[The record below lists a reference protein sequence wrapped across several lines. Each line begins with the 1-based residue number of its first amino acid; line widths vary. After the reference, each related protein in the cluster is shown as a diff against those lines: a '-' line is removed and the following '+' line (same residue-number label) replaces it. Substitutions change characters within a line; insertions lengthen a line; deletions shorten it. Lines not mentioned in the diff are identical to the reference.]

1 MMKLATYLKKENI
14 YICETSK
21 DASHFYGDFS
31 QFLQAK
37 GIIHDVKKVKRLFIK
52 RESLHSTGIGRG
64 VATPHIFSDEF
75 TEFFLAMALVRQ
87 GLDFKAPDGRD
98 VHVIFLIM
106 SDDRDIGLHLKT
118 LAHIARL
125 TGSSDLVA
133 DLADARDPAEAYE
146 RVLEKEKTIL
156 N

>member
-1 MMKLATYLKKENI
+1 MKLSSYLKKENI
-14 YICETSK
+14 FICDTCK
-21 DASHFYGDFS
+21 DTSHFYGDFS
-31 QFLQAK
+31 QFLQEK
-37 GIIHDVKKVKRLFIK
+37 GIIRDSRKVKRLFVK
-52 RESLHSTGIGRG
+52 RESVQSTGIGRG

-75 TEFFLAMALVRQ
+75 AEFFLAMALVRR
-87 GLDFKAPDGRD
+87 GIDFKAPDGRE
-98 VHVIFLIM
+98 VRVIFLIM

-133 DLADARDPAEAYE
+133 TLDSARDQAEVYA
-146 RVLEKEKTIL
+146 RVLEKEKAIL

>member
-1 MMKLATYLKKENI
+1 MKLAKYLKKENI
-14 YICETSK
+14 YISENSK
-21 DASHFYGDFS
+21 DTSHFYGECS
-31 QFLQAK
+31 EFLKEK
-37 GIIHDVKKVKRLFIK
+37 GIISDARKVKRLFIK
-52 RESLHSTGIGRG
+52 RESVQSTGIGKG

-75 TEFFLAMALVRQ
+75 ADFFLAMAVIRQ
-87 GLDFKAPDGRD
+87 GLDFKAPDGLS

-125 TGSSDLVA
+125 TNNSDIVSSLKEAGDAAEIYDLI
-133 DLADARDPAEAYE
+133 
-146 RVLEKEKTIL
+146 LEKEKAIL

>member
-1 MMKLATYLKKENI
+1 MKLAKYLKKENI

-21 DASHFYGDFS
+21 DTSHFYGEFS
-31 QFLQAK
+31 QFLKEK
-37 GIIHDVKKVKRLFIK
+37 GIVSDTRKVKRLFVK
-52 RESLHSTGIGRG
+52 RESVQSTGIGKG

-75 TEFFLAMALVRQ
+75 ADFFLAMAVIRK
-87 GLDFKAPDGRD
+87 GMDFKAPDGQS

-125 TGSSDLVA
+125 TNSGDIVA
-133 DLADARDPAEAYE
+133 SLKNTADATDMYSLI
-146 RVLEKEKTIL
+146 LEKEKAIL
-156 N
+156 S

>member
-1 MMKLATYLKKENI
+1 MKLATYLKKENI

-21 DASHFYGDFS
+21 DTSHFYGDFS
-31 QFLQAK
+31 QFLQEK
-37 GIIHDVKKVKRLFIK
+37 GIIRDVKKVKRLFIK

-75 TEFFLAMALVRQ
+75 AEFFLAMALVRQ

-98 VHVIFLIM
+98 VRVIFLIM

-125 TGSSDLVA
+125 TGSSDLGA

>member
-1 MMKLATYLKKENI
+1 MKLANYLKKENI

-21 DASHFYGDFS
+21 DTSHFYGEFS
-31 QFLQAK
+31 QFLKEK
-37 GIIHDVKKVKRLFIK
+37 GIVSDTRKVKRLFVK
-52 RESLHSTGIGRG
+52 RESVHSTGIGKG

-75 TEFFLAMALVRQ
+75 ADFFLAMAVIRK
-87 GLDFKAPDGRD
+87 GMDFKAPDGQS

-125 TGSSDLVA
+125 TNSGDIVA
-133 DLADARDPAEAYE
+133 SLKNTADAADVYRLI
-146 RVLEKEKTIL
+146 LEKERAIL
-156 N
+156 S